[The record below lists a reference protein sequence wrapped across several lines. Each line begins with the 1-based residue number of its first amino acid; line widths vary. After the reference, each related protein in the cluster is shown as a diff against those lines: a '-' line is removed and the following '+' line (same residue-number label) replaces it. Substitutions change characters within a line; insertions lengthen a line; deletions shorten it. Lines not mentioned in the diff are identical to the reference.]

1 MLTKEQVQS
10 RKEFQIMSERVDDI
24 PLLIGMMKRMG
35 LPQVLDRYTPTHWNQ
50 RELSWGWTTTIW
62 LAYILSEGDH
72 RKVAVKQYIKSLPST
87 LGQLTG
93 QTISEADFDD
103 DRLTVVLKYLSDSR
117 YWHPIEED
125 LSRRTIRVYDLD
137 TGVVRCDAT
146 TGSGYHAV
154 TQGGLFQFGHSKD
167 DPSLA
172 QIKLMSGVL
181 DPLGMPL
188 ATDVVSGEQAD
199 DGLYWPLI
207 ARLQRM
213 LRRSGVV
220 YVGDCKMSAWE
231 TRARIASVNSQ
242 YLCPLPRT
250 GTTPELLEQWVQTG
264 LALAERHA
272 LQEVRLLNADGEEEV
287 VAAGHEVTR
296 QPSGELDGEPQEWT
310 ERVLVV
316 KSFAHAEAQERQLEQ
331 RLTRAE
337 AQIFALTPPRGRGK
351 RQIEEEAT
359 LVARI
364 EKILRAQQVEEF
376 FTVRYERQVERRVKQ
391 VGRGR
396 GGPKRQHTV
405 EERVRYQIIS
415 IWWDEVA
422 IEAARA
428 RCGWRAYVTTAS
440 PERLTLADAVKL
452 YRQECRIE
460 RVFDRLK
467 NRVNL
472 SPMFVQEPKQV
483 TGLTHLLMLGVRV
496 LSLSEYVVRRS
507 LAQEQQ
513 TMIGLNP
520 DRPAKAS
527 ARPTTERLLQAF
539 RGLTLT
545 VIQVKEQVIRHLTPL
560 SALQEDILKRLGL
573 DVILYAGL
581 EIHKTSFG

>member
-10 RKEFQIMSERVDDI
+10 RKEWQILSERVDDI
-24 PLLIGMMKRMG
+24 PLLIGMMKRME
-35 LPQVLDRYTPTHWNQ
+35 LPRVLDRYTPTHWNQ

-62 LAYILSEGDH
+62 LAYIVSEGDH
-72 RKVAVKQYIKSLPST
+72 RKVAVKEYVKSLPVT

-93 QTISEADFDD
+93 QTLSEEDFDD
-103 DRLTVVLKYLSDSR
+103 DRLSVVLKYLSDAR
-117 YWHPIEED
+117 YWHPIEEE
-125 LSRRTIRVYDLD
+125 LSRRTIRVYDLE
-137 TGVVRCDAT
+137 TEVIRCDAT

-154 TQGGLFQFGHSKD
+154 TEGGLFQFGHSKD

-172 QIKLMSGVL
+172 QIKLMSGAL

-207 ARLQRM
+207 ARMQR
-213 LRRSGVV
+213 LLKRQSVL

-231 TRARIASVNSQ
+231 TRARIASVQSH

-250 GTTPELLEQWVQTG
+250 GTTPELLEQWVQAA
-264 LALAERHA
+264 LVLAERDA
-272 LQEVRLLNADGEEEV
+272 LEEVRLLTADGEEGL
-287 VAAGHEVTR
+287 VAVGHGLVR
-296 QPSGELDGEPQEWT
+296 QQSGECDGQPQEWT

-316 KSFAHAEAQERQLEQ
+316 KSFAHAEAQKRGLEARLDKAEEQL
-331 RLTRAE
+331 
-337 AQIFALTPPRGRGK
+337 FALTPPRGRGK
-351 RQIEEEAT
+351 RQIEDETT
-359 LVARI
+359 LLARI
-364 EKILRAQQVEEF
+364 EKILQTQQIEGF

-396 GGPKRQHTV
+396 GGPNRRQEV
-405 EERVRYQIIS
+405 VERVRYQITSIS
-415 IWWDEVA
+415 WDEVA
-422 IEAARA
+422 IEAARE
-428 RCGWRAYVTTAS
+428 RCGWRAYVTNA
-440 PERLTLADAVKL
+440 PLERLALADAVKL

-467 NRVNL
+467 NRLSL

-483 TGLTHLLMLGVRV
+483 TGLTHLLMLGVRL
-496 LSLSEYVVRRS
+496 LSLIEYVVRRS
-507 LAQEQQ
+507 LVKDQQ
-513 TMIGLNP
+513 PLAGLNP
-520 DRPAKAS
+520 DRPKKVS
-527 ARPTTERLLQAF
+527 ARPTAERLLQAF

-545 VIQVKEQVIRHLTPL
+545 VIHMKERVVRHLTPL

-573 DVILYAGL
+573 DATLYHHL

>member
-1 MLTKEQVQS
+1 
-10 RKEFQIMSERVDDI
+10 
-24 PLLIGMMKRMG
+24 MMKRIG
-35 LPQVLDRYTPTHWNQ
+35 LPQVLDRHTPTHWNQ

-72 RKVAVKQYIKSLPST
+72 RKVVVREYVKSLPST
-87 LGQLTG
+87 LRHITG
-93 QTISEADFDD
+93 QTISEDDFDD

-117 YWHPIEED
+117 YWHPIEEE

-146 TGSGYHAV
+146 TGSGFHTV
-154 TQGGLFQFGHSKD
+154 TEGGLFQFGHSKD
-167 DPSLA
+167 DPNLA
-172 QIKLMSGVL
+172 QIKLMSGTL

-213 LRRSGVV
+213 LRRSGVL

-250 GTTPELLEQWVQTG
+250 GTTPEQLEQWVQAG
-264 LALAERHA
+264 LDLAERNA
-272 LQEVRLLNADGEEEV
+272 LQEVRLLNADAEEVV
-287 VAAGHEVTR
+287 VAAGHDVTR
-296 QPSGELDGEPQEWT
+296 QQSGELDGQHQEWT

-316 KSFAHAEAQERQLEQ
+316 KSFAHAEARERRLER
-331 RLTRAE
+331 RLTTAE

-351 RQIEEEAT
+351 RQIEDEAM

-364 EKILRAQQVEEF
+364 EKILQTQQVEEF

-396 GGPKRQHTV
+396 GGPNRPHEV
-405 EERVRYQIIS
+405 VERVRYQITAIS
-415 IWWDEVA
+415 WDEVA

-496 LSLSEYVVRRS
+496 LSVSEYVVRRS
-507 LAQEQQ
+507 LAQDQQ
-513 TMIGLNP
+513 TLVGLNP
-520 DRPAKAS
+520 DRPGKAS
-527 ARPTTERLLQAF
+527 ARPTTERVLRAF
-539 RGLTLT
+539 RGITLT

-560 SALQEDILKRLGL
+560 SALQEDILRRLGL
-573 DVILYAGL
+573 DVVLYHNL
-581 EIHKTSFG
+581 EIHKTSFE